1 MLFISVSGGIIKIIV
16 DNIVHFSVLWIIV
29 DNVVHFSV
37 WWTLSFPATEVPC
50 PPLLP
55 TSTLGQSER
64 TKKPKDKINLVKS
77 TTENSLRP
85 T

>member
-1 MLFISVSGGIIKIIV
+1 MLISVSCEIIV
-16 DNIVHFSVLWIIV
+16 D
-29 DNVVHFSV
+29 DVVNFSV

-50 PPLLP
+50 LPLLP

-77 TTENSLRP
+77 IEDSLRP